1 LKKTIALPRAKKE
14 SKKLEIHNDIR
25 MDPYFWMNDR
35 ENPEVIDYLD
45 KENEYYHQMTA
56 HTKEFQEHLFEEM
69 KSRIKLDDSSVP
81 YKRNGYWYYA
91 RFEAEGDYPIYCRK
105 KDRLDAEEEVLFDG
119 NEMAQGHDY
128 FNIGGISISPDNKLA
143 AFGVDTVSRRQYTLR
158 VKNLETGEIYS
169 DEIKNTTGGAAWA
182 DDSTTFFYTGKNVKT
197 LRSDKIYK
205 HILGSNPENNSLV
218 YEEKDDTFNIAV
230 YKSKSTKYILITCSS
245 TLSDEYWFLDAAT
258 PDEAFTLFQK
268 RQSKL
273 EYAIAHYETD
283 FYILTNKDGAT
294 NFKLM
299 KTPVTQ
305 TSQENWEEVVPHRK
319 NVLLEDVDIFKE
331 FLVLSERTTGLNKM
345 RIIRWD
351 KTEDYYL
358 PIESETYTAHTGHNP
373 DFETTVLRYVFNEMT
388 RPAQVIDY
396 DMKTRKST
404 VMKEQEVLD
413 PDFDADNYYSKR
425 VWAKAADGKRI
436 PISIVYKKGIE
447 MDGSNPLLLYAYGS
461 YGITVDPTFSANP
474 LTLLDRGFIY
484 AIAHVPRGEYLG
496 RSW

>member
-1 LKKTIALPRAKKE
+1 MRKHLYIWILCCIFAVSCKQKNTMIKSNTIEAPRADKIDKVIE
-14 SKKLEIHNDIR
+14 KHEDIR

-205 HILGSNPENNSLV
+205 HILGSN
-218 YEEKDDTFNIAV
+218 
-230 YKSKSTKYILITCSS
+230 
-245 TLSDEYWFLDAAT
+245 
-258 PDEAFTLFQK
+258 
-268 RQSKL
+268 
-273 EYAIAHYETD
+273 
-283 FYILTNKDGAT
+283 
-294 NFKLM
+294 
-299 KTPVTQ
+299 
-305 TSQENWEEVVPHRK
+305 
-319 NVLLEDVDIFKE
+319 
-331 FLVLSERTTGLNKM
+331 
-345 RIIRWD
+345 
-351 KTEDYYL
+351 
-358 PIESETYTAHTGHNP
+358 
-373 DFETTVLRYVFNEMT
+373 
-388 RPAQVIDY
+388 
-396 DMKTRKST
+396 
-404 VMKEQEVLD
+404 
-413 PDFDADNYYSKR
+413 
-425 VWAKAADGKRI
+425 
-436 PISIVYKKGIE
+436 
-447 MDGSNPLLLYAYGS
+447 
-461 YGITVDPTFSANP
+461 
-474 LTLLDRGFIY
+474 
-484 AIAHVPRGEYLG
+484 
-496 RSW
+496 